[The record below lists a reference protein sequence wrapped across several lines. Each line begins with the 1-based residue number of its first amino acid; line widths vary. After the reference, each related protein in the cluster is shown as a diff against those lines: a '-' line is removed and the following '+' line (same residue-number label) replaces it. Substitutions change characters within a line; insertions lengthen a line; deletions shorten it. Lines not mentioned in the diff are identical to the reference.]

1 MRTDVGVTKT
11 YLDNGS
17 LSLRLCHVSGQY
29 STQKKWIH
37 LFEGVT
43 SIIFCTPLSDY
54 DVSEGDQVCAYCGF
68 SLMCM
73 TNLQN
78 RMAEA
83 LFLFESD
90 HQLALVSA
98 YISHLILDQI

>member
-1 MRTDVGVTKT
+1 MGVAKT

-17 LSLRLCHVSGQY
+17 LSLRLCHVSGQH

-43 SIIFCTPLSDY
+43 SIIFCVPLSDY
-54 DVSEGDQVCAYCGF
+54 DVCEGDQVCAYRGF

-73 TNLQN
+73 TTNLQN

-83 LFLFESD
+83 LFLFESIIN
-90 HQLALVSA
+90 A
-98 YISHLILDQI
+98 Y